1 MAVLQR
7 SNGPSESTSNQ
18 IIIGVVVGGF
28 VLIVLT
34 AGVILCVRFRKR
46 KDHDPRKHERQLLP
60 IYIPPAYKTQSLEYP
75 NSFSFSASLSRQSD
89 THPQPDQPPAYQAS
103 LPTYDPSR
111 YQRVDRPLSTME
123 IGQNSLGPTPPNP
136 VHYAAPTR
144 SHQALAVDNRFS
156 FQRSE
161 GTEAVGRP
169 SVSTITSNPAVHTGQ
184 DQPQPQPLLGSTVRG
199 ERPRKPR
206 PALSLITN
214 L

>member
-1 MAVLQR
+1 MH
-7 SNGPSESTSNQ
+7 
-18 IIIGVVVGGF
+18 
-28 VLIVLT
+28 
-34 AGVILCVRFRKR
+34 FRKR
-46 KDHDPRKHERQLLP
+46 KEHRPRKHERQLLP

-75 NSFSFSASLSRQSD
+75 NSFSFSASLPRQSD
-89 THPQPDQPPAYQAS
+89 THPQQHQQPTEPDHPPAYQPS

-111 YQRVDRPLSTME
+111 YQRIDRPLSTME

-161 GTEAVGRP
+161 GTEEVGRP
-169 SVSTITSNPAVHTGQ
+169 SVSTNPNVHTGQ
-184 DQPQPQPLLGSTVRG
+184 DQPQPRPLLGSTVHG